1 MNSENTNSIG
11 VIIQARLGST
21 RLPNKI
27 LLPFYKGQ
35 NILDIL
41 ISKLKS
47 IDNAKIILAT
57 TDLDRDDELVN
68 FANKHQILCYRGSE
82 QDVLNRFI
90 AAAEHYDINK
100 IIRVCSDNPFL
111 DTDGLKDLISNAIK
125 SNCDYMGYTI
135 NGLPSIKTHFGF
147 WAEYVTLDALKKV
160 DFMPYEKSVHE
171 HVTIAVYGNPQK
183 FKCQWIT
190 CPDFLQGRNDIRL
203 TIDTIEDFINAQ
215 KIYSEL
221 KDKYS
226 SISLENIVQ
235 YLDAH
240 PEIKQSMKS
249 IITQNSK

>member
-90 AAAEHYDINK
+90 AAAEHYGVNK
-100 IIRVCSDNPFL
+100 IIRICSDNPFL
-111 DTDGLKDLISNAIK
+111 DTDGLKNLISNAIK

-147 WAEYVTLDALKKV
+147 WAEYVTIDALKRV
-160 DFMPYEKSVHE
+160 NLMPFEKSAHE
-171 HVTIAVYGNPQK
+171 HVTIAVYGNPEI
-183 FKCQWIT
+183 FNCQWID
-190 CPDFLQGRNDIRL
+190 CPSFLQGRNDIRL
-203 TIDTIEDFINAQ
+203 TIDTMEDFTNAQ
-215 KIYSEL
+215 KIYSDL
-221 KDKYS
+221 NAAHIAIK
-226 SISLENIVQ
+226 LEDIVN

-249 IITQNSK
+249 IITQNTK